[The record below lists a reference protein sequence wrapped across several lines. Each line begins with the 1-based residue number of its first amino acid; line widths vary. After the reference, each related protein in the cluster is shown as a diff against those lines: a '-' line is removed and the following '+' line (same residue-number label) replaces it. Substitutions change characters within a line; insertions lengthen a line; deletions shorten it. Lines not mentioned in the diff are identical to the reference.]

1 MMDELEDDIPDE
13 FKGTLQITRDVS
25 KSEDLGKT
33 SPSNGS
39 ETSSVNDKI
48 LGSNVHD
55 DSTVESPPKT
65 LLTNITEKITP
76 LVRRIST
83 GTKNS
88 LNGIKTV
95 NHSAI
100 ALQAETATNYFTYRD
115 GIIDKAVG
123 DCISDIIS
131 EVDGALVGKYLLT
144 EINLW
149 DSDKERLILL
159 MTNCV
164 ISVKYDFIAL
174 KILEYRRIFLKN
186 LDNVVIGDLV
196 YPPGSLVPRL
206 SGFAD
211 GLTNMVHSCWTQTH
225 INPYEA
231 FKPRD
236 RNARGVR
243 LMWNRGEPL
252 KFAVKWNPFND
263 DAPIFTLTSHPLYYH
278 TECNDDDRL
287 MFSFDEFLDKLRL
300 IIGRE
305 NYDNV
310 TIHHKSIVLQ
320 NYVGLSS
327 LIHNRNT
334 LGFFKV
340 RGKFSF

>member
-196 YPPGSLVPRL
+196 YPPGSLVP
-206 SGFAD
+206 
-211 GLTNMVHSCWTQTH
+211 
-225 INPYEA
+225 
-231 FKPRD
+231 D